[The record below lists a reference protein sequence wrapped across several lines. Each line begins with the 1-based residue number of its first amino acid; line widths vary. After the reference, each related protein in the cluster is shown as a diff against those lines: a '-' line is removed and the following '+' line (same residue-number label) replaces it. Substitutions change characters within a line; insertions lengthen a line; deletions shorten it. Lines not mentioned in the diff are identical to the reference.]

1 MSDSMTIDYPTMRLY
16 DDPENADGAMRCA
29 HCGSEHTHPTDA
41 PWLRAADNIE
51 RKDTVWSRFCCYL
64 GCEGCPG
71 ITGVHM
77 MFHKGSTWVHT
88 ERMESR

>member
-1 MSDSMTIDYPTMRLY
+1 MSDIMTIDYPTMRLY
-16 DDPENADGAMRCA
+16 DDSEKADGAMRCA
-29 HCGSEHTHPTDA
+29 HCGSDHTHPTDA
-41 PWLRAADNIE
+41 AWLRAADNIE

-88 ERMESR
+88 ERMRSR